1 MQHLKPR
8 ILLTDD
14 HVALRDEV
22 SRLLSGDFDVVGTA
36 GNAAKLLEIAADL
49 KPDVV
54 VSDYKMPGLDGI
66 RAGASLLANGF
77 CKAVVL
83 LTLYD
88 DRHLF
93 EEAQKAGILGFVLKR
108 NAAEEAQQFR

>member
-1 MQHLKPR
+1 ME
-8 ILLTDD
+8 
-14 HVALRDEV
+14 EV
-22 SRLLSGDFDVVGTA
+22 SRLLFEDFDVVGTV
-36 GNAAKLLEIAADL
+36 GNGAELLEIAARL
-49 KPDVV
+49 TPDVV
-54 VSDYKMPGLDGI
+54 VADYKMPGLDGI
-66 RAGASLLANGF
+66 QAGANLLANGI

-108 NAAEEAQQFR
+108 NAADDLVRAIYAVLEGRTFAGLSPPR